1 MASPYVDHKVRY
13 RFMIEGVLPALITPF
28 TKDNRV
34 DKEGLRQNIGFLVEN
49 GVSGI
54 VPCGT
59 TGEAATLSIQEHEK
73 VIEYAVEFS
82 TVPVVAGTGS
92 NNTTEALELTKF
104 SQDAG
109 ADAALLI
116 TPYYNKPNDRGM
128 LAHFKM
134 IADAVDIPIILYNVP
149 SRTGINLK
157 PELVAELAKI
167 SNIVGI
173 KEASGS
179 LDQITKILEL
189 TKGEDFVVLSGDDGL
204 TLPIMALGGVGV
216 ISVVANVA
224 PKLVVSMVEA
234 FRKKDMEKARELHIA
249 LAPLIRAVFLETN
262 PIPIKKAVE
271 LIGLPAGHLRL
282 PLAAISEENEKKL
295 KKALND
301 LNLI

>member
-1 MASPYVDHKVRY
+1 
-13 RFMIEGVLPALITPF
+13 MIDSVLPALITPF
-28 TKDNRV
+28 TKDDKV
-34 DKEGLRQNIGFLVEN
+34 DKQGLLQNIGFLIEN

-59 TGEAATLSIQEHEK
+59 TGESATLSIREHEQ
-73 VIEYAVEFS
+73 VIEIAVECS

-92 NNTTEALELTKF
+92 NNTTEAIELTRFAK
-104 SQDAG
+104 DAG

-128 LAHFKM
+128 LAHFKKV
-134 IADAVDIPIILYNVP
+134 ANEVDIPMIVYNVP

-157 PELVAELAKI
+157 PEIIAELAKE

-173 KEASGS
+173 KEASGN
-179 LDQITKILEL
+179 LDQVTRIIEMTQD
-189 TKGEDFVVLSGDDGL
+189 EDFVVMSGDDGL
-204 TLPIMALGGVGV
+204 TLPIMALGGAGV

-224 PKLVVSMVEA
+224 PKLTVSMVEA
-234 FRKKDMEKARELHIA
+234 FQRGDMDEARRLHLA

-262 PIPIKKAVE
+262 PIPIKRAVE

-282 PLAAISEENEKKL
+282 PLAPISEDNEIKL
-295 KKALND
+295 KAALD
-301 LNLI
+301 NLHLIKK

>member
-1 MASPYVDHKVRY
+1 
-13 RFMIEGVLPALITPF
+13 MIEGVLPALITPF
-28 TKDNRV
+28 TRDNEI
-34 DKEGLRQNIGFLVEN
+34 DKEGLRQNIEFLIDG

-59 TGEAATLSIQEHEK
+59 TGEAATLSIKEHEK
-73 VIEYAVEFS
+73 VIEYSVEYS

-104 SQDAG
+104 AEDAG

-128 LAHFKM
+128 LAHFKTV
-134 IADAVDIPIILYNVP
+134 ADAVEMPLIIYNVP

-157 PELVAELAKI
+157 PELTAELAKI
-167 SNIVGI
+167 NNIVGI

-179 LDQITKILEL
+179 LDQITRIIEL
-189 TKGEDFVVLSGDDGL
+189 TKGEDFAVLSGDDGL
-204 TLPIMALGGVGV
+204 TLPIMALGGAGV
-216 ISVVANVA
+216 VSVVANVA

-234 FRKKDMEKARELHIA
+234 FRKGDMDRARELHLA
-249 LAPLIRAVFLETN
+249 LAPLIRAAFLETN

-271 LIGLPAGHLRL
+271 LIGLAAGDLRL
-282 PLAAISEENEKKL
+282 PLAQISAENEKKL
-295 KKALND
+295 RAALND
-301 LNLI
+301 LHLLK